1 MDHTH
6 QHLPRLTL
14 RTLQEGVDV
23 LCGQDADLRGIVER
37 FGTPPLWARR
47 PGFATLLRIVLEQQV
62 SLASARA
69 SHGRLEKRVGKVTPE
84 AVEALGESGLRALGR
99 R

>member
-1 MDHTH
+1 
-6 QHLPRLTL
+6 LPSIQKKKLRYSQIRLTIS
-14 RTLQEGVDV
+14 RRDGSCPSQAAV
-23 LCGQDADLRGIVER
+23 L
-37 FGTPPLWARR
+37 ARPAMAGR
-47 PGFATLLRIVLEQQV
+47 RVLV

-69 SHGRLEKRVGKVTPE
+69 LHGRLEKRVGKVTPE